1 MAWLRR
7 LCFILLGITS
17 FADSTDPLNVGR
29 LIAGVLVGIVFGF
42 VATTFYRTILWT
54 MNPKL
59 NKVSD
64 KKVIKEVVNKGMLFL
79 LPFTVMAM
87 IAVFVLGWRVQGVFV
102 SAALMS
108 VGVVA
113 SNELETYVGKSK
125 IRNTLAATIVSGG
138 FASLWLMTLNRVKF
152 LPSYISGGYDLIRSL
167 LESRM

>member
-7 LCFILLGITS
+7 ICFILLGITS
-17 FADSTDPLNVGR
+17 FVEVSDPLNSGR
-29 LIAGVLVGIVFGF
+29 LMAGVLVGILFGF
-42 VATTFYRTILWT
+42 VATTFYRSILWM

-59 NKVSD
+59 NKTLD

-87 IAVFVLGWRVQGVFV
+87 IAVFVLGWQVQGVFV

-108 VGVVA
+108 VGVVS
-113 SNELETYVGKSK
+113 SNELEKYVGKSK
-125 IRNTLAATIVSGG
+125 LRNTLASMVVSGG
-138 FASLWLMTLNRVKF
+138 FASLWLLTINKVKF
-152 LPSYISGGYDLIRSL
+152 LPTYITGGYDLIRSL